1 MEELMDVLLSIKPQY
16 AKLIFDGTK
25 IYEYRKTIF
34 SRPNIKKVVVYAS
47 TPTQKVIG
55 EFEIEKIIH
64 DNIHVLWEH
73 TREQSGLTE
82 ESFFRYFIN
91 NQTGYAIKIKTNNRY
106 ETPLPLEHFTSSS
119 PPQSFIYI

>member
-16 AKLIFDGTK
+16 AKLIFEGTK
-25 IYEYRKTIF
+25 LYEYRKTIF
-34 SRPNIKKVVVYAS
+34 SRPNINKVVVYAS

-64 DNIHVLWEH
+64 DNIQILWES
-73 TREQSGLTE
+73 TREQSGLSKE
-82 ESFFRYFIN
+82 AFFRYFSN
-91 NQTGYAIKIKTNNRY
+91 NRMGYAIQIKTKTQY
-106 ETPLPLEHFTSSS
+106 QTPLPLKSITSSS

>member
-34 SRPNIKKVVVYAS
+34 SRPNINKVVVYAS

-64 DNIHVLWEH
+64 DNVQVLWEH
-73 TREQSGLTE
+73 THTQSGLTE
-82 ESFFRYFIN
+82 ESFFSYFIN
-91 NQTGYAIKIKTNNRY
+91 NQKGYAIKIKTKNRY
-106 ETPLPLEHFTSSS
+106 ETPLPLERFTSSS
-119 PPQSFIYI
+119 PPQSFIYL